1 MATTYRCWIPEYGQE
16 REDGRDVRDAWDV
29 EMAACIFIEQYEARS
44 AEYTV
49 ASGAELTIA
58 VSADGSE
65 PVEVVVWGEAR
76 PQYHARR
83 RASTRAAAALQGKQ
97 NG

>member
-83 RASTRAAAALQGKQ
+83 RASTHASGAASKGA
-97 NG
+97 